1 MSSVT
6 SSIDQVGASPINI
19 QWRVVRGD
27 TATLRI
33 DFLEDDEVTPINIS
47 TWTFVSSS
55 YDSSGDTLDELTVEK
70 YTGYVIIT
78 ALSETTKLW
87 GTGYRNTVLELPF
100 DLEIIIPNDE
110 SGAIEPEITWT
121 PVIGTIVVLSD
132 ITGTGL

>member
-6 SSIDQVGASPINI
+6 ASIDQVGASPINI
-19 QWRVVRGD
+19 QWKVVRGD

-33 DFLEDDEVTPINIS
+33 DFLEDDEVTPIDIS

-87 GTGYRNTVLELPF
+87 GVGYRNTVLELPF

>member
-6 SSIDQVGASPINI
+6 ASIDQVGASPINI
-19 QWRVVRGD
+19 QWKVVRGD

-70 YTGYVIIT
+70 YTGYVVVT
-78 ALSETTKLW
+78 ATSEITKLW
-87 GTGYRNTVLELPF
+87 GVGYRNTVLELPF
-100 DLEIIIPNDE
+100 DLEVIIPNDE
-110 SGAIEPEITWT
+110 SGAVESEITWT
-121 PVIGTIVVLSD
+121 PVIGTIIVLSD

>member
-19 QWRVVRGD
+19 QWKVVRGD

-78 ALSETTKLW
+78 ATSEITKLW
-87 GTGYRNTVLELPF
+87 GVGYRNTVLELPF

>member
-6 SSIDQVGASPINI
+6 ASIDQVGASPINI
-19 QWRVVRGD
+19 QWKVVRGD
-27 TATLRI
+27 TATLKI
-33 DFLEDDEVTPINIS
+33 EFLEDDEITPIDIS
-47 TWTFVSSS
+47 DWTFVSSS

-78 ALSETTKLW
+78 ATSDITKFW
-87 GTGYRNTVLELPF
+87 GVGYRNTVLELPF
-100 DLEIIIPNDE
+100 DLEIIIPNSE

-132 ITGTGL
+132 ITGTAL

>member
-6 SSIDQVGASPINI
+6 ASIDQVGASPINI
-19 QWRVVRGD
+19 QWKVVRGD

-110 SGAIEPEITWT
+110 SGAVESEVTWT

-132 ITGTGL
+132 VTGTGL

>member
-6 SSIDQVGASPINI
+6 ASIDQVGASPINI
-19 QWRVVRGD
+19 QWKVVRGD
-27 TATLRI
+27 SATLKVE
-33 DFLEDDEVTPINIS
+33 FLEDDEVTFVDIS
-47 TWTFVSSS
+47 DWAFVSSS

>member
-6 SSIDQVGASPINI
+6 ASIDQVGASPINI
-19 QWRVVRGD
+19 QWKVVRGD
-27 TATLRI
+27 SATLKVE
-33 DFLEDDEVTPINIS
+33 FLEDDEVTFVDIS
-47 TWTFVSSS
+47 DWAFVSSS
-55 YDSSGDTLDELTVEK
+55 YDASGDTLDELTVEK

>member
-19 QWRVVRGD
+19 QWKVVRGD

-110 SGAIEPEITWT
+110 SGSIEPEITWT

>member
-19 QWRVVRGD
+19 QWKVVRGD

-33 DFLEDDEVTPINIS
+33 DFLEDDEVTFVDIS
-47 TWTFVSSS
+47 DWTFVSSS
-55 YDSSGDTLDELTVEK
+55 YDASGDTLDELTVEK
-70 YTGYVIIT
+70 YTGYVVIT
-78 ALSETTKLW
+78 AVSDITKFW
-87 GTGYRNTVLELPF
+87 GVGYRNTVLELPF

-110 SGAIEPEITWT
+110 SGAVESEVTWT

-132 ITGTGL
+132 VTGTGL

>member
-6 SSIDQVGASPINI
+6 ASIDQVGASPINI
-19 QWRVVRGD
+19 QWKVVRGD

-121 PVIGTIVVLSD
+121 QVIGTIVVLSD

>member
-6 SSIDQVGASPINI
+6 ASIDQVGASPINI
-19 QWRVVRGD
+19 QWKVVRGD
-27 TATLRI
+27 SATLKVE
-33 DFLEDDEVTPINIS
+33 FLEDDEVTFVDIS
-47 TWTFVSSS
+47 DWAFVSSS

-78 ALSETTKLW
+78 ATSEITKLW

-100 DLEIIIPNDE
+100 DLEIIIPNSE

-132 ITGTGL
+132 VTGTGL

>member
-6 SSIDQVGASPINI
+6 ASIDQVGASPINI
-19 QWRVVRGD
+19 QWKVVRGD

-87 GTGYRNTVLELPF
+87 GVGYKNTVLELPF

>member
-6 SSIDQVGASPINI
+6 ASIDQVGASPINI
-19 QWRVVRGD
+19 QWKVVRGD

-100 DLEIIIPNDE
+100 DLEIVIPNDE

>member
-19 QWRVVRGD
+19 QWKVVRGD
-27 TATLRI
+27 SATLKVE
-33 DFLEDDEVTPINIS
+33 FLEDDEVTFVDIS
-47 TWTFVSSS
+47 DWAFVSSS
-55 YDSSGDTLDELTVEK
+55 YDASGDTLDELTVEK

-78 ALSETTKLW
+78 ATSEITKLW

-110 SGAIEPEITWT
+110 SGAVESEVTWT

-132 ITGTGL
+132 VTGTGL

>member
-6 SSIDQVGASPINI
+6 ASIDQVGASPINI
-19 QWRVVRGD
+19 QWKVVRGD

-110 SGAIEPEITWT
+110 SGTIEPEITWT

>member
-19 QWRVVRGD
+19 QWKVVRGD
-27 TATLRI
+27 TATLRV

-55 YDSSGDTLDELTVEK
+55 YDASGDTLDELTVEK

-87 GTGYRNTVLELPF
+87 GLGYRNTVLELPF
-100 DLEIIIPNDE
+100 DLEIVIPNDE

>member
-6 SSIDQVGASPINI
+6 ASIDQVGASPINI
-19 QWRVVRGD
+19 QWKVVRGD
-27 TATLRI
+27 SATLKVE
-33 DFLEDDEVTPINIS
+33 FLEDDEVTFVDIS
-47 TWTFVSSS
+47 DWAFVSSS

-110 SGAIEPEITWT
+110 SGAVESEVTWT

-132 ITGTGL
+132 VTGTGL

>member
-19 QWRVVRGD
+19 QWKVVRGD
-27 TATLRI
+27 TATLKI
-33 DFLEDDEVTPINIS
+33 EFLEDDELTPIDIS
-47 TWTFVSSS
+47 DWTFVSSS

>member
-6 SSIDQVGASPINI
+6 ASIDQVGASPINI
-19 QWRVVRGD
+19 QWKVVRGD
-27 TATLRI
+27 TATLKI
-33 DFLEDDEVTPINIS
+33 EFLEDDEVTPIDIS
-47 TWTFVSSS
+47 DWTFVSSS

-78 ALSETTKLW
+78 ATSEITKLW
-87 GTGYRNTVLELPF
+87 GVGYRNTVLELPF
-100 DLEIIIPNDE
+100 DLEIVIPSDD

-132 ITGTGL
+132 ITGTAL

>member
-6 SSIDQVGASPINI
+6 ASIDQVGAFPINI
-19 QWRVVRGD
+19 QWKVVRGD

-78 ALSETTKLW
+78 ATSEITKLW

-110 SGAIEPEITWT
+110 SGAVESEVTWT

-132 ITGTGL
+132 VTGTGL